1 MSGSNDAGQ
10 AKESRFDPSRVP
22 ASPNAK
28 NLIAEVRSQLL
39 RYEEVFH
46 PRAKKRRARDQERFD
61 RIVTALVCELAHA
74 ALADAS
80 AWRYISMSKRMSP
93 EEATGAA
100 FMTAE
105 RIRIIEWMVSPEMD
119 WLELRKG
126 QRQPFQSTQTAI
138 RASKRLQ
145 AYMDQHDIQFADLG
159 RDLDLLGDP
168 VVLRGPKVKGK
179 AKTLAVP
186 PGEPAETFRAEMHRI
201 NSWLATAEITC
212 EYDGEGN
219 PRDEGDRHLRRIFNG
234 GRLDLGGRLYGGF
247 WLQMSAADR
256 LGDITINGERVAALD
271 FGQCGVRIAY
281 GLAGAIPPSGDL
293 YLIPGL
299 ERFREGV
306 KKLLNSMLAWHE
318 KMPRFPAGTRHLFPS
333 HLTVHKVQEQIR
345 EHHHPIVDQFYSAQ
359 VLTHQFVDSQVIVRS
374 LLRLAEQGL
383 VALPVHDALLVPHS
397 TAAQV
402 AGIMLDC
409 FREITGVEGVVSA
422 ATIDG
427 ELPIPTRPQEA
438 GRSLHMEGGSC

>member
-234 GRLDLGGRLYGGF
+234 GRLDLGGRLYGCRC
-247 WLQMSAADR
+247 LQR
-256 LGDITINGERVAALD
+256 
-271 FGQCGVRIAY
+271 
-281 GLAGAIPPSGDL
+281 
-293 YLIPGL
+293 
-299 ERFREGV
+299 
-306 KKLLNSMLAWHE
+306 
-318 KMPRFPAGTRHLFPS
+318 
-333 HLTVHKVQEQIR
+333 
-345 EHHHPIVDQFYSAQ
+345 
-359 VLTHQFVDSQVIVRS
+359 
-374 LLRLAEQGL
+374 
-383 VALPVHDALLVPHS
+383 
-397 TAAQV
+397 
-402 AGIMLDC
+402 
-409 FREITGVEGVVSA
+409 TG
-422 ATIDG
+422 
-427 ELPIPTRPQEA
+427 
-438 GRSLHMEGGSC
+438 